1 MSKPAKLWIA
11 WGCLYLLCAACAFIS
26 VAPGFLYGLFIAFSI
41 GFFIPGGM
49 LLHHGITRNQPR
61 LVKTVR
67 IISIVSLSLTL
78 LMIVLNFL
86 TARDSAAVGTVMYWL
101 LILVSTPMV
110 CSQVWVIS
118 LFGWACL
125 LMASIFCNKKG
136 AE

>member
-1 MSKPAKLWIA
+1 MSKSAKLWIA
-11 WGCLYLLCAACAFIS
+11 WGCLYLLCTACAFIPVTS
-26 VAPGFLYGLFIAFSI
+26 GFLYGLFIVFSI

-49 LLHHGITRNQPR
+49 LLHHGITQKQPR
-61 LVKTVR
+61 LVKTIR

-78 LMIVLNFL
+78 LLIVLNFL

-101 LILVSTPMV
+101 LILVSTPMI
-110 CSQVWVIS
+110 CSQVWVVS

-125 LMASIFCNKKG
+125 LMASIFYNKKG